1 MIIFS
6 VNNIKEKIEKRK
18 KKIIKREAKRLERE
32 IIKSLK
38 HALRNDNFSTIGL
51 QIEYKHE
58 NFYRE
63 IRQQLIENLNK
74 NPKYKD
80 IEFRISDEFTIRQWV
95 DIKINI

>member
-6 VNNIKEKIEKRK
+6 INNIKKKIEKRK
-18 KKIIKREAKRLERE
+18 KNIIKREVRRLERE

-38 HALRNDNFSTIGL
+38 YALRNDNFSTIGL

-58 NFYRE
+58 NFHRE
-63 IRQQLIENLNK
+63 IRQQLLENLNK

-80 IEFRISDEFTIRQWV
+80 IEFRISDEFTFRQWV
-95 DIKINI
+95 DIEIDI